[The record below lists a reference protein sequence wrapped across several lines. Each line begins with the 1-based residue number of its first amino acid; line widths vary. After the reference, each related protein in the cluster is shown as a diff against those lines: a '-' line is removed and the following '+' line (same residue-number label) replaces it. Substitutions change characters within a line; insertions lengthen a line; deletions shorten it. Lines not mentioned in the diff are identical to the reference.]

1 MRVLLLMVMLIIASF
16 SYQKT
21 HVVSW
26 YDLHGRPMANG
37 KIFKRTGM
45 TCAASRT
52 YKLGEV
58 LEVKAVK
65 TMKKVVV
72 TVTDRGDFAKKGIT
86 LDLSPRAFKQL
97 FPLGQGLGKVH
108 IRKLD

>member
-1 MRVLLLMVMLIIASF
+1 MALFILGL
-16 SYQKT
+16 QQT
-21 HVVSW
+21 HTVSW
-26 YDLHGRPMANG
+26 YDLHGKRMANG
-37 KIFKRTGM
+37 KKFNRTEM
-45 TCAASRT
+45 TCAATKR

-65 TMKKVVV
+65 TMKTVVV

-108 IRKLD
+108 IRRLE